1 MSTAALIELALTLLP
16 KVQTGVTEFI
26 AWIASLRAISQQDGE
41 WTPEFEQAWRD
52 GLMFHSI
59 GPEELPDPK

>member
-26 AWIASLRAISQQDGE
+26 AWIASLKAIAQQNAE
-41 WTPEFEQAWRD
+41 WTPEFEQAWRE
-52 GLMFHSI
+52 GLLYHNT
-59 GPEELPDPK
+59 GPEELPDSK